1 MKRIPVGPIIFMMIM
16 CVVALFFGLAVSV
29 LPLKLTLIGTMF
41 ILLIVGG
48 VVVLLMPEQAA
59 AAQRAMLMVMFI
71 AFAAKFL
78 WPNFAYIPIDALPT
92 KNPQRLVWAMA
103 LAYWIYTLATNRE
116 LRHRLASRII
126 QSRVVWLVLALFVLR
141 AVSIAFSAYPVVSTY
156 TVLIEVFDYLP
167 ALLFALTWIRG
178 EEDVR
183 AFGRAIVVTT
193 LAVSA
198 ITLAEVLM
206 KQNVFT
212 RLVPTDVS
220 NEEFLVMAL
229 EEKLRGGVYRAQAS
243 FNHPLLLAQF
253 IVTVLPILLLTCK
266 LERGSYRALA
276 ALAIAMVPLGLVA
289 SRTRTSII
297 VAGFVLAAV
306 FLIAAVNRARM
317 SSPDSGKQIRGA
329 LSVLGGIAAAG
340 VLVAVGYILTVG
352 RTAEEASSSGARVEM
367 LYRAADAAQDSPLFG
382 FGPGLGAPKAA
393 VYSSRGTG
401 SLDNYWLILLLDS
414 GLPAMLL
421 FLGLLGFGV
430 KHMLRYL
437 FTGHRDPTKLV
448 SGMWGTAVVAF
459 GLTTTILGTPHNLPL
474 LYFALG
480 ALVAL
485 QFPAASTAAASAS
498 LHKPPARAFV
508 AWRP

>member
-1 MKRIPVGPIIFMMIM
+1 MALM
-16 CVVALFFGLAVSV
+16 CVLALFFGLAVSV
-29 LPLKLTLIGTMF
+29 LPLKLSLIGTMF

-78 WPNFAYIPIDALPT
+78 WPNFAYIPINALPT
-92 KNPQRLVWAMA
+92 KNPQRLVWAAA
-103 LAYWIYTLATNRE
+103 LAYWAYSLATNRE
-116 LRHRLASRII
+116 LRQRLGARISQSRI
-126 QSRVVWLVLALFVLR
+126 VWTILALFVLR
-141 AVSIAFSAYPVVSTY
+141 AVSIAFSKYPAVSSY
-156 TVLIEVFDYLP
+156 TVLIEVYDYLP

-183 AFGRAIVVTT
+183 AFGKAIVITT

-198 ITLAEVLM
+198 ITAAEVIL
-206 KQNVFT
+206 KQNIFT

-220 NEEFLVMAL
+220 NEEFLVMAS

-243 FNHPLLLAQF
+243 FNHPLLLAQY
-253 IVTVLPILLLTCK
+253 IVTVLPILLLTFK
-266 LERGSYRALA
+266 LERGIFRMLA
-276 ALAIAMVPLGLVA
+276 ALAIATVPVGLWA

-306 FLIAAVNRARM
+306 FLIAALNRARM
-317 SSPDSGKQIRGA
+317 NSPDYGKQIRGA

-340 VLVAVGYILTVG
+340 ILVAVGYVLTVG

-367 LYRAADAAQDSPLFG
+367 LYRAAEAAQDSPVFG

-414 GLPAMLL
+414 GLPVMLL
-421 FLGLLGFGV
+421 FLVLLGFGA
-430 KHMLRYL
+430 KQMLRYL
-437 FTGHRDPTKLV
+437 FKGHRDPTLGV

-480 ALVAL
+480 TLVAL
-485 QFPAASTAAASAS
+485 QFPATAASRTTAS
-498 LHKPPARAFV
+498 LPNPVGRAHV